1 MSRSYCV
8 YILKFDGYNGKKIS
22 TKNPLIKVGIS
33 YNNAETRIKNNT
45 TITNLDRTDD
55 VPWKELF
62 NKVKI
67 IEQVTGLNQTKA
79 REIEKKILTKW
90 GIKDF
95 TMDEY
100 VSGINEFR
108 IYNLDR
114 ENLAKQILW
123 MVPIA

>member
-123 MVPIA
+123 MV

>member
-67 IEQVTGLNQTKA
+67 IEQLTGLNQTKA

>member
-62 NKVKI
+62 DKVKI

-100 VSGINEFR
+100 ISGINEFR

>member
-8 YILKFDGYNGKKIS
+8 YILKFDGYKGKKIS

-62 NKVKI
+62 DKVKI

>member
-62 NKVKI
+62 DKVKI

>member
-67 IEQVTGLNQTKA
+67 IEQ
-79 REIEKKILTKW
+79 LTNRTS
-90 GIKDF
+90 ISF
-95 TMDEY
+95 NT
-100 VSGINEFR
+100 IR
-108 IYNLDR
+108 HH
-114 ENLAKQILW
+114 
-123 MVPIA
+123 

>member
-62 NKVKI
+62 DKVEI
-67 IEQVTGLNQTKA
+67 IEQVIGLNQTKA
-79 REIEKKILTKW
+79 KEIEKKILTKW

>member
-45 TITNLDRTDD
+45 AITNLDRTDD
-55 VPWKELF
+55 VPWKKLF
-62 NKVKI
+62 DKIKI

>member
-1 MSRSYCV
+1 LNSIITILENINDIDFINKNAIQL
-8 YILKFDGYNGKKIS
+8 YI
-22 TKNPLIKVGIS
+22 
-33 YNNAETRIKNNT
+33 
-45 TITNLDRTDD
+45 
-55 VPWKELF
+55 KEL
-62 NKVKI
+62 
-67 IEQVTGLNQTKA
+67 TGLNQTKA

>member
-62 NKVKI
+62 DKVEI
-67 IEQVTGLNQTKA
+67 IEQVIGLNQIKA
-79 REIEKKILTKW
+79 KEIEKKILTKW

>member
-45 TITNLDRTDD
+45 AITNLDRTDD

-62 NKVKI
+62 DKIKI

>member
-45 TITNLDRTDD
+45 AITNLDRTDD

-62 NKVKI
+62 DKVKI

-100 VSGINEFR
+100 ISGINEFR

>member
-45 TITNLDRTDD
+45 AITNLDRTDD

-62 NKVKI
+62 DKVKI

>member
-8 YILKFDGYNGKKIS
+8 YILKFDGYKGKKIS

-33 YNNAETRIKNNT
+33 YDNAETRIKNNT

-62 NKVKI
+62 DKVKI

>member
-45 TITNLDRTDD
+45 AITNLDRTDD

-62 NKVKI
+62 DKIKI

-100 VSGINEFR
+100 ISGINEFR

>member
-62 NKVKI
+62 DKVEI
-67 IEQVTGLNQTKA
+67 IEQVIGLNQTKA

>member
-8 YILKFDGYNGKKIS
+8 YILKFDGYKGKKIS

-33 YNNAETRIKNNT
+33 YDNAETRIKNNT
-45 TITNLDRTDD
+45 AIANLDRSDD
-55 VPWKELF
+55 VPWKQLF
-62 NKVKI
+62 TKVKI

-114 ENLAKQILW
+114 ENLAKQIFW
-123 MVPIA
+123 ML

>member
-8 YILKFDGYNGKKIS
+8 YILKFDGYKGKKIS

-33 YNNAETRIKNNT
+33 YDNAETRIKNNT

-62 NKVKI
+62 DKVKI

-100 VSGINEFR
+100 ISGINEFR

>member
-8 YILKFDGYNGKKIS
+8 YILKFDEYNGKKIS

-123 MVPIA
+123 MV

>member
-33 YNNAETRIKNNT
+33 YNSAETRIKNNT

-62 NKVKI
+62 DKVEI
-67 IEQVTGLNQTKA
+67 IEQVIGLNQTKA

>member
-33 YNNAETRIKNNT
+33 YDNAETRIKNNT

-62 NKVKI
+62 DKVKI